1 VVNLSLGEEDTFP
14 DTSWDGE
21 IAQKLFND
29 LNHGLL
35 RPPDD
40 GNVIIL
46 SDSEE
51 EEEEEEEDVRE
62 DDHTYADIAPS
73 STMNSLTPTFS
84 AAADD
89 DAFDGVQDGSSG
101 GGDEIGIA

>member
-51 EEEEEEEDVRE
+51 EEEEEDVRE
-62 DDHTYADIAPS
+62 DDHTYVDIAPS
-73 STMNSLTPTFS
+73 STMNSSTPTFS
-84 AAADD
+84 GADDD

-101 GGDEIGIA
+101 GGDETGIA